1 MHLASRMVKHSITV
15 TAAESARA
23 VFMAIFSFIQK
34 SCAAFGASSEEK
46 SPPDRSW
53 LWHGKEIF
61 KHLLADR
68 DREDEKFLNST

>member
-1 MHLASRMVKHSITV
+1 MHLASDGEAFHNCNCGRV
-15 TAAESARA
+15 SARSLYGN
-23 VFMAIFSFIQK
+23 FFIHSK